1 MPTIASRT
9 PVLEGRA
16 EVITYARDTSVY
28 YLRQFIKEKKGYRTR
43 KIDGVSN
50 LNDAKDKALEIY
62 IELSQSTAAPSRHR
76 FLEHQQERCDS
87 GTKSRPKGIIKQQ
100 TLKNKREALCKHLL
114 GYCEAYGLTNT
125 NCVSCQKKLS
135 KERSDIKKKFKDLK
149 PPEYGTPCDA
159 CDKPVYRNWQLDHC
173 HETGEFR
180 GWTCKECN
188 TGMGLLGDTVE
199 SLEKR
204 VLYLKNANARN
215 KQNRL

>member
-1 MPTIASRT
+1 MPKNRDLSNIRPGSTECSICYETKPNTEFSHYLTR
-9 PVLEGRA
+9 
-16 EVITYARDTSVY
+16 ITA
-28 YLRQFIKEKKGYRTR
+28 
-43 KIDGVSN
+43 DGFR
-50 LNDAKDKALEIY
+50 LM
-62 IELSQSTAAPSRHR
+62 
-76 FLEHQQERCDS
+76 
-87 GTKSRPKGIIKQQ
+87 
-100 TLKNKREALCKHLL
+100 
-114 GYCEAYGLTNT
+114 TNT